1 MAYPNEGATSFC
13 YNDFMPDTYLIL
25 IVLSVACYAFGY
37 FRMPLVYAGFGLQA
51 VAMIQRGL
59 QLGRLP
65 IIGPHDTLMFMSVS
79 TMLFALPM
87 THKLR
92 DRARFLYPQIGLAV
106 LFVGLSLLYKPHD
119 APLPPVL
126 KTLWFEAHVALSFFA
141 YALFGIGAVLGIV
154 RLASRD
160 AGGPSPAADSLQ
172 YRTILTGYCFFST
185 AMVFGGIWAYLAWGT
200 YWLWT
205 PKELW
210 TVILWLFY
218 SLYLHARLRT
228 WWVGRPMAALSI
240 IGFLIVM
247 FTYLGVSLFMKSSH
261 TF

>member
-1 MAYPNEGATSFC
+1 MYT
-13 YNDFMPDTYLIL
+13 LLVIL
-25 IVLSVACYAFGY
+25 SLACYVFGY
-37 FRMPLVYAGFGLQA
+37 FRMPFVYAGFLLQTA
-51 VAMIQRGL
+51 YMVSRGL

-65 IIGPHDTLMFMSVS
+65 IIGPHDTLFFMSVS

-87 THKLR
+87 THKLKSR
-92 DRARFLYPQIGLAV
+92 TRFLFPL
-106 LFVGLSLLYKPHD
+106 VGLSVFFVVLSLFYKPHN

-126 KTLWFEAHVALSFFA
+126 KTLWFEAHVALSFFS
-141 YALFGIGAVLGIV
+141 YALFGISAVMGAL
-154 RLASRD
+154 RLISPGEDAASGGVSVD
-160 AGGPSPAADSLQ
+160 ALQ
-172 YRTILTGYCFFST
+172 YKTILTGYCFFST

-218 SLYLHARLRT
+218 SLYLHARLMK
-228 WWVGRPMAALSI
+228 WWTGRPSAVLAVTGFI
-240 IGFLIVM
+240 IVL

-261 TF
+261 AF